1 MSPNELIIN
10 LKNQHILLKEDLT
23 LALENF
29 DLISD
34 KKDLLVI
41 SALAKFKVDLLN
53 HLALEN
59 KELYP
64 DFLDKKIKM
73 GADVNETKKFIFKM
87 EEIAKVVISFL
98 NKYET
103 PELLKASSSTFK
115 DELLEIVDVL
125 NIRIQTEEEGIFDL
139 YLLM

>member
-73 GADVNETKKFIFKM
+73 GRMLMRLKNL
-87 EEIAKVVISFL
+87 FL
-98 NKYET
+98 KW
-103 PELLKASSSTFK
+103 K
-115 DELLEIVDVL
+115 
-125 NIRIQTEEEGIFDL
+125 R
-139 YLLM
+139 

>member
-1 MSPNELIIN
+1 
-10 LKNQHILLKEDLT
+10 
-23 LALENF
+23 
-29 DLISD
+29 
-34 KKDLLVI
+34 
-41 SALAKFKVDLLN
+41 
-53 HLALEN
+53 
-59 KELYP
+59 
-64 DFLDKKIKM
+64 
-73 GADVNETKKFIFKM
+73 M

-103 PELLKASSSTFK
+103 PELLKVSSSTFK